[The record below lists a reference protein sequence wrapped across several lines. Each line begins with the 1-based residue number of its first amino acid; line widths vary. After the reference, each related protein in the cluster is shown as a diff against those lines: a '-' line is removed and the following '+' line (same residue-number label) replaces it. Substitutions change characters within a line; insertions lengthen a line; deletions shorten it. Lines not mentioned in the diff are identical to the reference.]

1 MLSRIGA
8 ILRIVKNDEKALK
21 NIKNVLK
28 KKKSDTD
35 NINVAIIV
43 QLAEIWDKL
52 SPVYTEMKKRQNFNI
67 RLIIVPNYDLKN
79 NCVGNYY
86 GGELEFFRDISDN
99 IILAYKNGKWI
110 DIKDYD
116 FDYVFYQRPYDMY
129 LPEKLKSDYVVKF
142 SKICYIPY
150 AFWPFAK
157 GEHMGY
163 NRDFF
168 KNVYMCFTETPESCV
183 QENRKINFLDFFSR
197 KKKRRKFL
205 YLGNPIFEEY
215 SKIKSNSKVDK
226 YRILWTPR
234 WEVNGEL
241 GGCTFLDYV
250 NDFLA
255 FAKENANV
263 DLKFRP
269 HPLMFDNFIS
279 KKLMTEK
286 QVDDFKCKLKSCGFA
301 IDNNSMIEDTFVDT
315 DILISDISSIM
326 AAFFLMGKPI
336 IFCDTGREVCKT
348 YKRMMPGIYVAKSWS
363 DVQYYLD
370 RLLAGDDYLFEQRKK
385 IINEEFADLRDVSKK
400 IVDKLEEY

>member
-1 MLSRIGA
+1 MLSRIG
-8 ILRIVKNDEKALK
+8 IIFSTIKDDEKALK

-28 KKKSDTD
+28 KEKNDIDT
-35 NINVAIIV
+35 INVAIIV
-43 QLAEIWDKL
+43 QFSEIWDKL
-52 SPVYTEMKKRQNFNI
+52 SPVYTEMKKRENFNI
-67 RLIIVPNYDLKN
+67 RLIIVPYYDFKN
-79 NCVGNYY
+79 KYVSTSY
-86 GGELEFFRDISDN
+86 GSELEFFKGVSDN
-99 IILAYKNGKWI
+99 IILAYENGNWI

-129 LPEKLKSDYVVKF
+129 LPEKLKSDYVVKY

-157 GEHMGY
+157 GEHTGY
-163 NRDFF
+163 NRGFF

-183 QENRKINFLDFFSR
+183 QENRRINFLDFFSR
-197 KKKRRKFL
+197 KKNKRRFL
-205 YLGNPIFEEY
+205 YLGNPIFEKY
-215 SKIKSNSKVDK
+215 SKIKSSNKGDK

-234 WEVNGEL
+234 WEVHGEL
-241 GGCTFLDYV
+241 GGSTFLDYM
-250 NDFLA
+250 NNFLA
-255 FAKENANV
+255 FAKENDAV
-263 DLKFRP
+263 YLKFRP

-286 QVDDFKCKLKSCGFA
+286 QVNDFKCQLKSCGIA
-301 IDNNSMIEDTFVDT
+301 IDNNSVIEDTFIDT

-326 AAFFLMGKPI
+326 VAFFLMGKPI
-336 IFCDTGREVCKT
+336 IFCDTGREVCET

-363 DVQYYLD
+363 DVQYYLN

-385 IINEEFADLRDVSKK
+385 IIDEEFANLKDVSKK